1 MSSTEQ
7 TKYAYLTTAVGVAL
21 MTATTIY
28 GYVRTLLF
36 RPNFVQTFNSNGQF
50 GTGYAAMHGGS
61 RLGFTNNLAILA
73 VLIALVGVVWLGFA
87 MKRAR
92 AGKSAK

>member
-21 MTATTIY
+21 MTATSIY

-36 RPNFVQTFNSNGQF
+36 RPTFTQTFNSNSQF

-87 MKRAR
+87 MRRAR
-92 AGKSAK
+92 AGKTAK